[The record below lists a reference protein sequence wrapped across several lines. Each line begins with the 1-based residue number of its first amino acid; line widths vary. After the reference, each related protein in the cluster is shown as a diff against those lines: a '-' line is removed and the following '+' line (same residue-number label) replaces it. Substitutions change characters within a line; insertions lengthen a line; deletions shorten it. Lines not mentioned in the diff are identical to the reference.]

1 MCSLIHKTLHWH
13 TDDTHTLSLTHT
25 QTHTLTHSL
34 THTHSEPAGDLA
46 HGEADSLAS
55 EVELEMQVRFRMY
68 SQYPLEFFF
77 KFSQ

>member
-1 MCSLIHKTLHWH
+1 MFSYTQDIALAHGR
-13 TDDTHTLSLTHT
+13 HTLSLSHTHT
-25 QTHTLTHSL
+25 NTHTHTHSL